1 MWNTKNQQTKTQI
14 NEQVKPNK
22 NKQVGNREWSSGS
35 QRGGGQEGEMDGGSR
50 LSAPVWKLHCG
61 CEDSSVSTETEIQ
74 CAHGSPVM
82 L

>member
-1 MWNTKNQQTKTQI
+1 MNKSNQTKT
-14 NEQVKPNK
+14 NRCETENGVVVPRGV
-22 NKQVGNREWSSGS
+22 VGP
-35 QRGGGQEGEMDGGSR
+35 EGEMDGGSR

>member
-1 MWNTKNQQTKTQI
+1 MNKSNQTKT
-14 NEQVKPNK
+14 
-22 NKQVGNREWSSGS
+22 NRWVTENGVVVP
-35 QRGGGQEGEMDGGSR
+35 RGMGRQEREMDAGGR

-61 CEDSSVSTETEIQ
+61 CEDSSMSTEIEIQ